1 MDTCH
6 TCDRLDC
13 EVRANIGTSAAAKAE
28 LELHQ
33 RRAERARDLLKK
45 DTCDSVLPGSQ
56 SARYNPPFEVIKMTD
71 FGFWDIKG
79 PADLLLNTKK
89 LKINK
94 AVIIRIEK
102 DNPINVKTKTAFS
115 EIQQYTETNILKKGK
130 TMSNLMKVE
139 LLGLPPAN
147 KISEN
152 KKKSLRSMLPYLSNP
167 LHKDFYNGLATIC
180 DVILLKACI
189 VTPPSFVIEKYI
201 D

>member
-1 MDTCH
+1 MP
-6 TCDRLDC
+6 CDRDFALI
-13 EVRANIGTSAAAKAE
+13 EKRKRVRKAFIPD
-28 LELHQ
+28 
-33 RRAERARDLLKK
+33 DLVNVIQL
-45 DTCDSVLPGSQ
+45 
-56 SARYNPPFEVIKMTD
+56 ARYNPPFEVIKMTD

-89 LKINK
+89 LKISK

-115 EIQQYTETNILKKGK
+115 EIQYTETNILKKGK
-130 TMSNLMKVE
+130 TMSDLMKVE

-167 LHKDFYNGLATIC
+167 LHKDFYKE
-180 DVILLKACI
+180 LLDI
-189 VTPPSFVIEKYI
+189 PM